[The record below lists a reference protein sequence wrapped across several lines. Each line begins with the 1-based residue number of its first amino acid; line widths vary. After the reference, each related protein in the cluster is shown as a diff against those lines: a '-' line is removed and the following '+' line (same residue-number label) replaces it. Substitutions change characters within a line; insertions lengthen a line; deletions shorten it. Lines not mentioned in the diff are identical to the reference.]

1 MGGGVKRAWMLL
13 CYNYQNGIIDEEE
26 DIIIAIGPELFSM
39 WIINLPE
46 TIQSMKTSNV
56 EIMDTNVKT
65 SISQQEF
72 GVQSIEKK
80 IDNNKYE
87 PKVVLEGKV
96 YLKMYYSH
104 QLGNVTMDET
114 LAKIKEHELEIVGWT
129 LTKD

>member
-1 MGGGVKRAWMLL
+1 MLL

-26 DIIIAIGPELFSM
+26 DIIIAIGPKLFSIGIM
-39 WIINLPE
+39 SLPK
-46 TIQSMKTSNV
+46 TIQSMKTSDV

-72 GVQSIEKK
+72 GIQNIEKK

-87 PKVVLEGKV
+87 PKIVLEDKV
-96 YLKMYYSH
+96 YLKIYYSH

>member
-1 MGGGVKRAWMLL
+1 MLL

-26 DIIIAIGPELFSM
+26 DIIITIGPELFSIG
-39 WIINLPE
+39 IINLPK
-46 TIQSMKTSNV
+46 TIQSMKTSDV
-56 EIMDTNVKT
+56 EITDTNVKT

-87 PKVVLEGKV
+87 PKVVLEDKV

-104 QLGNVTMDET
+104 QLGNVTMNET

-129 LTKD
+129 FTKY

>member
-1 MGGGVKRAWMLL
+1 MLL

-26 DIIIAIGPELFSM
+26 DIIITIRPELFSIG
-39 WIINLPE
+39 IINLPK
-46 TIQSMKTSNV
+46 TIQSMKTSDV
-56 EIMDTNVKT
+56 EITDTNVKT

-87 PKVVLEGKV
+87 PKVVLEDKV

-104 QLGNVTMDET
+104 QLGNVTMNET

-129 LTKD
+129 FTKD

>member
-1 MGGGVKRAWMLL
+1 MLL
-13 CYNYQNGIIDEEE
+13 CYNYQNGTIDEEE
-26 DIIIAIGPELFSM
+26 DIIIAIGPKLFSIG
-39 WIINLPE
+39 IISLPKS
-46 TIQSMKTSNV
+46 IQSMKTLDV

-87 PKVVLEGKV
+87 PKIVLEDKV
-96 YLKMYYSH
+96 YLNMYYNH
-104 QLGNVTMDET
+104 QLGNVTADET